1 MAYWLVKSPFKSRT
15 WARVVAAG
23 QFQLYGI
30 RSAQSRQA
38 IAQMQPGDSVLF
50 YYQQT
55 IWGTMIVTSQATPD
69 PTSSDQHW
77 LAITLVPARMLPSPI
92 SLAALRANT
101 AFQNSPLLR
110 QPRLSVMKLSDEQ
123 WNCLI
128 ESNGLT

>member
-1 MAYWLVKSPFKSRT
+1 MAYWLIKSPFRTRT

-23 QFQLYGI
+23 QFHLYGI
-30 RSAQSRQA
+30 RNAQARQA
-38 IAQMQPGDSVLF
+38 IAQMHSGDCVLF

-55 IWGTMIVTSQATPD
+55 IWGTMQVVDQATPD
-69 PTSSDQHW
+69 PTSSEQHW
-77 LAITLVPARMLPSPI
+77 LAITLLPARTLPSPI